1 MRSKLKIGK
10 IDPDVLKELIADY
23 THTGNRVLIGAGI
36 GEDAAI
42 IDMGSSYLV
51 AKTDPIT
58 HVTNEI
64 GHYTVNINAND
75 IAAMGGKPLWF
86 LATILMPASATAEE
100 VKRLFSQLSDSC
112 KTLGII
118 YCGGHTEVTHSVN
131 NPIVI
136 GQMLG
141 EVQKANLKPTSA
153 ACEGDE
159 LIMTKTSAIEATA
172 IIALEKERELKGH
185 LKEELIKKAKKYLYI
200 PGISV
205 VREADVIA
213 SMEAVHALH
222 DPTEGGIATGIFEM
236 ATASN
241 LGVEVYYDNIPISE
255 ETQVMCDLY
264 DVDPLGTFASGSLL
278 IAASP
283 SSSEDVI
290 GRLLAAGIHATR
302 IGVMTRRERGMRL
315 IKQNKSLPLPIYY
328 QDELSKIFG

>member
-1 MRSKLKIGK
+1 MSC
-10 IDPDVLKELIADY
+10 D
-23 THTGNRVLIGAGI
+23 
-36 GEDAAI
+36 
-42 IDMGSSYLV
+42 
-51 AKTDPIT
+51 
-58 HVTNEI
+58 
-64 GHYTVNINAND
+64 
-75 IAAMGGKPLWF
+75 
-86 LATILMPASATAEE
+86 
-100 VKRLFSQLSDSC
+100 LS
-112 KTLGII
+112 
-118 YCGGHTEVTHSVN
+118 
-131 NPIVI
+131 
-136 GQMLG
+136 
-141 EVQKANLKPTSA
+141 
-153 ACEGDE
+153 
-159 LIMTKTSAIEATA
+159 A

-278 IAASP
+278 IATSP